1 MGYSLGDSQN
11 SLTRLVIINLIVFI
25 TLALCRAYFFFFYQD
40 TAQIEQI
47 FRQQILQWF
56 ALPGQFQQLL
66 YRPWTLL
73 SAMFTNVGVW
83 MVLGNML
90 WLWAF
95 GFIFQ
100 DLSGNRKII
109 ALYLYG
115 GVAGSLGYL
124 LASSLMPDA
133 TSAGLFYGA
142 APSVMAVAI
151 ATTMLSP
158 YYRLF
163 PQLMGGFPLWVL
175 TVVYVLVSVATKP
188 LQQPLSYLPLLAGGA
203 MGFVFMQLIRMGYDL
218 SDWMN
223 RIFDWANDLFNPEK
237 PKQKKTGIKEIHF
250 YKATRKPFDKKPRL
264 TQERIDALLEKIHQ
278 KGMDSL
284 TQEEKEFLERA
295 SQSNS

>member
-11 SLTRLVIINLIVFI
+11 SLTRLVIINLVVFI

-124 LASSLMPDA
+124 LASFILPDA

-237 PKQKKTGIKEIHF
+237 PKQKKTGIKDIHF

>member
-11 SLTRLVIINLIVFI
+11 SLTRLVIINLVVFI

-115 GVAGSLGYL
+115 GIAGSLGYL
-124 LASSLMPDA
+124 LASSILPDA

>member
-11 SLTRLVIINLIVFI
+11 SLTRLVIINLVVFI

-56 ALPGQFQQLL
+56 ALPGQFQQML

-124 LASSLMPDA
+124 LASSILPDA

-237 PKQKKTGIKEIHF
+237 PKQKKTGIKDIHF

>member
-124 LASSLMPDA
+124 LASFILPDA

-237 PKQKKTGIKEIHF
+237 PKQKKTGIKDIHF

>member
-11 SLTRLVIINLIVFI
+11 SLTRLVIINLVVFI

-115 GVAGSLGYL
+115 GIAGSLGYL
-124 LASSLMPDA
+124 LASSILPDA

-237 PKQKKTGIKEIHF
+237 PKQKKTGIKDIHF

>member
-115 GVAGSLGYL
+115 GIAGSLGYL
-124 LASSLMPDA
+124 LASSILPDA

>member
-11 SLTRLVIINLIVFI
+11 SLTRLVIINLVVFI

-124 LASSLMPDA
+124 LASSLLPDA

-237 PKQKKTGIKEIHF
+237 PKQKKAGIKEIHF

-264 TQERIDALLEKIHQ
+264 TQEKIDALLEKIHQ

>member
-124 LASSLMPDA
+124 LASSILPDA

-175 TVVYVLVSVATKP
+175 AVVYVLVSVATKP

-237 PKQKKTGIKEIHF
+237 PKQKKAGIKETHF

-264 TQERIDALLEKIHQ
+264 TQERIDGLLEKIHRQ
-278 KGMDSL
+278 GMDSL

>member
-11 SLTRLVIINLIVFI
+11 SLTRLVIINLVVFI

-115 GVAGSLGYL
+115 GIAGSLGYL
-124 LASSLMPDA
+124 LASSFLPDA

-175 TVVYVLVSVATKP
+175 TVVFVLVSVATKP

>member
-115 GVAGSLGYL
+115 GIAGSLGYL
-124 LASSLMPDA
+124 LASSILPDA

-237 PKQKKTGIKEIHF
+237 PKQKKTGIKDIHF

>member
-11 SLTRLVIINLIVFI
+11 SLTRLVIINLVVFI

-124 LASSLMPDA
+124 LASSILPYA

-237 PKQKKTGIKEIHF
+237 PKQKKTGIKDIHF

>member
-11 SLTRLVIINLIVFI
+11 SLTRLVIINLVVFI

-124 LASSLMPDA
+124 LASSILPDA

-237 PKQKKTGIKEIHF
+237 PKQKKTGIKDIHF

>member
-11 SLTRLVIINLIVFI
+11 SLTRLVIINLVVFI

-124 LASSLMPDA
+124 LASSLLPDA

-223 RIFDWANDLFNPEK
+223 RIFDWANNLFNPEK
-237 PKQKKTGIKEIHF
+237 PKQKKTGIKETHF

>member
-11 SLTRLVIINLIVFI
+11 SLTRLVIINLVVFI

-73 SAMFTNVGVW
+73 STMFTNVGVW

-100 DLSGNRKII
+100 DLSGNRKIV

-124 LASSLMPDA
+124 LASSILPDA

-188 LQQPLSYLPLLAGGA
+188 LQQPISYLPLLAGGA

>member
-124 LASSLMPDA
+124 LASSLLPDA

-237 PKQKKTGIKEIHF
+237 PKQKKTGIKDIHF

>member
-124 LASSLMPDA
+124 LASFILPDA
-133 TSAGLFYGA
+133 TSAGLFHGA

-237 PKQKKTGIKEIHF
+237 PKQKKTGIKDIHF

>member
-115 GVAGSLGYL
+115 GVAGSLGYQ
-124 LASSLMPDA
+124 LASSFLPDA

>member
-115 GVAGSLGYL
+115 GIAGSLGYL
-124 LASSLMPDA
+124 LASSFLPDA

>member
-11 SLTRLVIINLIVFI
+11 SLTRLVIINLVVFI

-115 GVAGSLGYL
+115 GIAGSLGYL
-124 LASSLMPDA
+124 LASSLLPDA

>member
-11 SLTRLVIINLIVFI
+11 SLTRLVIINLVVFI

-115 GVAGSLGYL
+115 GVAGSLGYQ
-124 LASSLMPDA
+124 LASSFLPDA

>member
-124 LASSLMPDA
+124 LASSFLPDA

>member
-11 SLTRLVIINLIVFI
+11 SLTRLVIINLVVFI

-124 LASSLMPDA
+124 LASSLLPDA

>member
-124 LASSLMPDA
+124 LASSLLPDA

-237 PKQKKTGIKEIHF
+237 PKQKKAGIKEIHF

>member
-11 SLTRLVIINLIVFI
+11 SLTRLVIINLVVFI

-124 LASSLMPDA
+124 LASSTLPDA

>member
-124 LASSLMPDA
+124 LASSILPDA

-237 PKQKKTGIKEIHF
+237 PKQKKTGIKDIHF

>member
-11 SLTRLVIINLIVFI
+11 SLTRLVIINLVVFI

-115 GVAGSLGYL
+115 GVAGSLGYQ
-124 LASSLMPDA
+124 LASSFLPDA

-175 TVVYVLVSVATKP
+175 TAVYVLVSVATKP

-223 RIFDWANDLFNPEK
+223 RIFDWANNLFNPEK
-237 PKQKKTGIKEIHF
+237 PKQKKTGIKETHF

>member
-115 GVAGSLGYL
+115 GVAGSLGYQ
-124 LASSLMPDA
+124 LASSFLPDA

-203 MGFVFMQLIRMGYDL
+203 MGFVFMQLISMGYDL

>member
-11 SLTRLVIINLIVFI
+11 SLTRLVIINLVVFI

-124 LASSLMPDA
+124 LASSLLPET

-237 PKQKKTGIKEIHF
+237 PKQKKTGIKDIHF

>member
-115 GVAGSLGYL
+115 GVAGSLGYQ
-124 LASSLMPDA
+124 LASSFLPDA

-223 RIFDWANDLFNPEK
+223 RILDWANDLFNPEK

>member
-124 LASSLMPDA
+124 LASSLLPDA